1 MPTPEPAVNFSTF
14 VVSLASSALAGL
26 GEGGA
31 DVDLHLVR
39 QTLDLLTVLDAKT
52 RGNLEEEE
60 ARLLA
65 AVRRDLE
72 ARMKA
77 AAPR

>member
-1 MPTPEPAVNFSTF
+1 MPTPEPAVTFSTF

-26 GEGGA
+26 GEGGR
-31 DVDLHLVR
+31 DVDLSLAR
-39 QTLDLLTVLDAKT
+39 QTLDLLAVLEAKT
-52 RGNLEEEE
+52 RGNLDEEE

-77 AAPR
+77 SRG